1 MAFFMRYVNENIYF
15 RQVNDQFMIQGVQ
28 AQSVTSPQHVVEY
41 LKSLDSSKI
50 KGMPDLDDP
59 QFFSTILEETA

>member
-1 MAFFMRYVNENIYF
+1 
-15 RQVNDQFMIQGVQ
+15 MIQGVQ